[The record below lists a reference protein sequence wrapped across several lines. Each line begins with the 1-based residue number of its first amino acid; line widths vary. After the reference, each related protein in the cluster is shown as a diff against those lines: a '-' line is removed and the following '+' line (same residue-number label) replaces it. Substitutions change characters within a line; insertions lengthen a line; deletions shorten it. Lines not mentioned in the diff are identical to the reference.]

1 VRSCRDVR
9 PEPLQEGAEC
19 EEGVDHRFLA
29 GPFAMHPVEAVT
41 PSIRSSHGV
50 PANGQQLRGANGER
64 ESYLVRRG
72 LGWCTRGSS
81 ARLNRFAFRSKS

>member
-1 VRSCRDVR
+1 MKG
-9 PEPLQEGAEC
+9 PFE

-29 GPFAMHPVEAVT
+29 GPFLMFPVGRRCHPTDRGEE
-41 PSIRSSHGV
+41 RSG
-50 PANGQQLRGANGER
+50 

-72 LGWCTRGSS
+72 LGWCTNGSS